1 MEALKDILTGVL
13 TFRIPEIRI
22 WDIIDIIVVSWLIY
36 NVMMWIRSTRA
47 WSLSKGII
55 LILIAFLIANN
66 FGIYTVQWI
75 IMNSVS
81 AGIIALIVLFQPEIR
96 KALEGIGS
104 NKLIP
109 SFGGYESDESDTVTK
124 EIVAAAFDM
133 ARQKTGA
140 LILIEQNVGLGDH
153 EKTGIA
159 IDGLVSRQLL
169 KNIFVDKTPLHDGAV
184 VIRGS
189 RIVAATCILPLT
201 QSEIGHD
208 LGTRHR
214 AAVGA
219 SEVSD
224 ADIIVV
230 SEETGGVSLA
240 RASKLYKNL
249 SEAEI
254 LEMLAKPKSD
264 KKKAFWKGRQS
275 VEKNK

>member
-1 MEALKDILTGVL
+1 MDALKDILSGVL
-13 TFRIPEIRI
+13 TFRIPEIRV
-22 WDIIDIIVVSWLIY
+22 WDIIDIIVVAWLIY
-36 NVMMWIRSTRA
+36 KIMMWIRSTRA

-55 LILIAFLIANN
+55 FILIAFLIANN

-109 SFGGYESDESDTVTK
+109 SFGYENGESSTVIK
-124 EIVAAAFDM
+124 EIVTAAFDM

-140 LILIEQNVGLGDH
+140 LILIERNVGLGDH
-153 EKTGIA
+153 EKTGIPIDA
-159 IDGLVSRQLL
+159 IVSRQLL
-169 KNIFVDKTPLHDGAV
+169 INIFEDKTPLHDGAV
-184 VIRGS
+184 IIRGS

-230 SEETGGVSLA
+230 SEETGAVSLA
-240 RASKLYKNL
+240 RASKLYKKL
-249 SEAEI
+249 SEAAI
-254 LEMLAKPKSD
+254 LEMLEKPKSD
-264 KKKAFWKGRQS
+264 KKKAFWKGWQS
-275 VEKNK
+275 DEKNK